1 MDFFDQLMAYS
12 FLKSGS
18 LSLMLEGMPQP
29 MPVIQ
34 QRSGKEMM
42 AAALTGRIRSDSTML
57 RQGAKNVTEA
67 SNMAGIVANSAS
79 TILSNLTDMLALAQ
93 EVKADSTKGAAD
105 SVKFKALAQENT
117 AIISNSKY
125 NGISLLDKSGWTGDS
140 RLTVSSDGNSASLK
154 IQAGYDN
161 SKFTLNDMSYLNA
174 LASVDLSS
182 SSLDLDALISTLST
196 NVNTA
201 NIIYSGNDALS
212 KAYASESDFLVK
224 QADMLAKAAKDV
236 MPSEEDPLLRD
247 IGSIVSTTS

>member
-18 LSLMLEGMPQP
+18 LSLKLEGMPQP

-79 TILSNLTDMLALAQ
+79 TILSNLTDML
-93 EVKADSTKGAAD
+93 
-105 SVKFKALAQENT
+105 ALAQENT